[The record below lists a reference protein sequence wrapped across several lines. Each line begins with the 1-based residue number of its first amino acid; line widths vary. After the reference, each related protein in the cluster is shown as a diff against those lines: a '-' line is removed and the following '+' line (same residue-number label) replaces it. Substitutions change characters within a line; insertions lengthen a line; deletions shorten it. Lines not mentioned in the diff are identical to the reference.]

1 MMTRTESM
9 LIKFI
14 SDHEAV
20 LTAALESYSRDFRD
34 EARRQS
40 LRSFQE
46 TFNESADKADDA
58 LDALE
63 KLAETVEELL

>member
-1 MMTRTESM
+1 MTRTESM

-20 LTAALESYSRDFRD
+20 LTAALEYWSQDFRD

-46 TFNESADKADDA
+46 NFSESADKADDA

-63 KLAETVEELL
+63 KLAETVKELL

>member
-9 LIKFI
+9 LIRFL

-20 LTAALESYSRDFRD
+20 LTAALRSYSEDFRD

-46 TFNESADKADDA
+46 TFSESADKADDA